1 MPVDDPVRR
10 PVSGAGA
17 VSPLVLTVVEPSGQ
31 RREVQVM
38 RSPFQIGR
46 LAECDLSLRENR
58 ISRNH
63 AQILLEDRKYY
74 IEDRDSRHGLL
85 VNGRKIKRVELK
97 PADRIDFGIE
107 DSYYLIVGK
116 ERGYAAPLMRKVA
129 EMRQGTANLGR
140 LSAVLEVARALE
152 SSNSIDDVLAAAV
165 DAGLAVTGAERG
177 FLMLRNDTGDL
188 EVRVARDRNGRTL
201 EAAELRVPRGIIQ
214 TALLRRRDLLT
225 MSIDPKMG
233 EGPAETGETVLA
245 LELRSV
251 VCVPLVRIRIG
262 LEHETSMLSSKDDT
276 LGVLY
281 MDSKEAPTELSGG
294 KQDLL
299 QSLAIEISTLIENA
313 RLLAQQREKQ
323 QLEQELRIAREIQ
336 QALLPPSLPSQG
348 WFVASGKSESCFEVG
363 GDYFDVIEIEPGRWG
378 AVLADVSGKG
388 VSAALL
394 TSLLQGAFF
403 SIYGSTTDLSAGV
416 ARLNRYILDRSR
428 NARFA
433 TVFWCVVERDGT
445 TSWINAG
452 HCPAIVVRAAGGIE
466 TLEPTT
472 LPLGVLAEA
481 DLTASEM
488 RLAPGDRVV
497 IYSDG
502 VSEATN
508 WENEQFGEPRVKQV
522 VLDHAE
528 GSASELFEA
537 LHAAVI
543 DFVGGATQ
551 KDDLTLLVLGFQGSA
566 SQPPK

>member
-1 MPVDDPVRR
+1 
-10 PVSGAGA
+10 
-17 VSPLVLTVVEPSGQ
+17 VVEPTGQ
-31 RREVQVM
+31 RREVQVS

-63 AQILLEDRKYY
+63 AQILLEDRKYF
-74 IEDRDSRHGLL
+74 IEDRDSRHGLFI
-85 VNGRKIKRVELK
+85 NGTKVKRAELK
-97 PADRIDFGIE
+97 PLDRVEFGIQ
-107 DSYYLIVGK
+107 DSYYLIVGQDH
-116 ERGYAAPLMRKVA
+116 GYAAPLMRKVA

-140 LSAVLEVARALE
+140 LSAVLEVARALQ
-152 SSNSIDDVLAAAV
+152 SSNSIDEVLAAAV

-177 FLMLRNDTGDL
+177 FLMLRNDAGDL

-201 EAAELRVPRGIIQ
+201 EAGELRVPRGVIQ

-225 MSIDPKMG
+225 MAIDPDLG
-233 EGPAETGETVLA
+233 EGPVETGETVLA

-262 LEHETSMLSSKDDT
+262 LEHETSMLSSKDET

-281 MDSKEAPTELSGG
+281 MDSRDKTAELTGG

-299 QSLAIEISTLIENA
+299 QSLAIEISTLLENA

-336 QALLPPSLPSQG
+336 QALLPPALPAEG
-348 WFVASGKSESCFEVG
+348 WFVAAGKSESCFEVG
-363 GDYFDVIEIEPGRWG
+363 GDYFDVIEINPERWG

-403 SIYGSTTDLSAGV
+403 SIYGSASDLSAGV

-445 TSWINAG
+445 TRWINAG
-452 HCPAIVVRAAGGIE
+452 HCPAIVVHGSGQIK

-472 LPLGVLAEA
+472 LPLGVIADA
-481 DLTASEM
+481 DLTASELK
-488 RLAPGDRVV
+488 LAPGDRVV

-502 VSEATN
+502 VSEAMN
-508 WENEQFGEPRVKQV
+508 FESEQFGEERIKKV
-522 VLDHAE
+522 VLDNADR
-528 GSASELFEA
+528 GAAELFEA

-543 DFVGGATQ
+543 GFVGGAAQ
-551 KDDLTLLVLGFQGSA
+551 KDDLTLLVLGYGG
-566 SQPPK
+566 

>member
-1 MPVDDPVRR
+1 MPVEDPVRR
-10 PVSGAGA
+10 PVSGAGP

-31 RREVQVM
+31 RREVQVA

-63 AQILLEDRKYY
+63 AQILLEDRKYF
-74 IEDRDSRHGLL
+74 IEDRDSRHGLF
-85 VNGRKIKRVELK
+85 VNGRKVKRAELN
-97 PADRIDFGIE
+97 PGDRIEFGIQ
-107 DSYYLIVGK
+107 DSYCLIIGQD
-116 ERGYAAPLMRKVA
+116 RGYAAPLMKKVA

-152 SSNSIDDVLAAAV
+152 SSNSIDEVLAAAV

-177 FLMLRNDTGDL
+177 FLMLRNDAGDL

-201 EAAELRVPRGIIQ
+201 EAGELRVPRGLIQ

-225 MSIDPKMG
+225 MSIDPELG
-233 EGPAETGETVLA
+233 EGPVETGETVLA

-262 LEHETSMLSSKDDT
+262 LEHETSMLSAKDDT
-276 LGVLY
+276 LGLLY
-281 MDSKEAPTELSGG
+281 MDSKEAPTELTGG

-336 QALLPPSLPSQG
+336 QALLPPSLPSEG
-348 WFVASGKSESCFEVG
+348 WFVAAGKSESCFEVG
-363 GDYFDVIEIEPGRWG
+363 GDYFDVIEIDAGRWG

-445 TSWINAG
+445 TRWINAG
-452 HCPAIVVRAAGGIE
+452 HCPAIVVRASGQIE

-472 LPLGVLAEA
+472 LPLGVIAEA
-481 DLTASEM
+481 DLSASEM
-488 RLAPGDRVV
+488 RLLPGDRVV

-502 VSEATN
+502 VSEAMN
-508 WENEQFGEPRVKQV
+508 WENEQFGEERIKQV
-522 VLDHAE
+522 VLKNAN
-528 GSASELFEA
+528 GSTAELFEA

-543 DFVGGATQ
+543 GFVGGAAQ
-551 KDDLTLLVLGFQGSA
+551 KDDLTMLVVGYQGGA
-566 SQPPK
+566 V

>member
-1 MPVDDPVRR
+1 MPVEDPVRR
-10 PVSGAGA
+10 PVSGT
-17 VSPLVLTVVEPSGQ
+17 VPVNPLILTVVEPSGQ
-31 RREVQVM
+31 RREVQVA

-63 AQILLEDRKYY
+63 AQILLEDRKYF
-74 IEDRDSRHGLL
+74 IEDRDSRHGLF
-85 VNGRKIKRVELK
+85 VNGSKVKRAELTTG
-97 PADRIDFGIE
+97 DRIEFGIR
-107 DSYYLIVGK
+107 DSYALIVGQD
-116 ERGYAAPLMRKVA
+116 RAYAAPLMRKVA

-152 SSNSIDDVLAAAV
+152 SSNSIDEVLAAAV
-165 DAGLAVTGAERG
+165 DAGLAVTGSERG
-177 FLMLRNDTGDL
+177 FLMLRNDAGEL

-201 EAAELRVPRGIIQ
+201 EAAELRVPRGVIQ
-214 TALLRRRDLLT
+214 TALLRRRDLLS
-225 MSIDPKMG
+225 MKIDPGVG
-233 EGPAETGETVLA
+233 EGPLETGETVLA

-281 MDSKEAPTELSGG
+281 MDSKETATELTAG

-299 QSLAIEISTLIENA
+299 QSLAIEISTLLENA
-313 RLLAQQREKQ
+313 RLLSQQREKQ

-336 QALLPPSLPSQG
+336 QALLPPSLPSEG
-348 WFVASGKSESCFEVG
+348 WFVAAGKSESCFEVG
-363 GDYFDVIEIEPGRWG
+363 GDYFDVIEIDPGRWG

-445 TSWINAG
+445 TRWINAG
-452 HCPAIVVRAAGGIE
+452 HCSAIVVRSGGQIE
-466 TLEPTT
+466 MLEPTT
-472 LPLGVLAEA
+472 VPLGVLPDA
-481 DLTASEM
+481 DLSASE
-488 RLAPGDRVV
+488 LKFAPGDRLVV
-497 IYSDG
+497 YSDG
-502 VSEATN
+502 VSEAMN
-508 WENEQFGEPRVKQV
+508 WENEQFGEERIKQV
-522 VLDHAE
+522 VSQNAE
-528 GSASELFEA
+528 GNAASLFEA
-537 LHAAVI
+537 LHQAVTS
-543 DFVGGATQ
+543 FVGGAAQ
-551 KDDLTLLVLGFQGSA
+551 KDDLTLLVLGYQGGGD
-566 SQPPK
+566 

>member
-1 MPVDDPVRR
+1 
-10 PVSGAGA
+10 
-17 VSPLVLTVVEPSGQ
+17 VVEPTGQ
-31 RREVQVM
+31 RREVQVS

-63 AQILLEDRKYY
+63 AQILLEDRKYF
-74 IEDRDSRHGLL
+74 IEDRDSRHGLFI
-85 VNGRKIKRVELK
+85 NGTKVKRAELK
-97 PADRIDFGIE
+97 PLDRVEFGIQ
-107 DSYYLIVGK
+107 DSYYLIVGQDH
-116 ERGYAAPLMRKVA
+116 GFAAPLMRKVA

-140 LSAVLEVARALE
+140 LSAVLEVARALQ
-152 SSNSIDDVLAAAV
+152 SSNSIDEVLAAAV

-177 FLMLRNDTGDL
+177 FLMLRNDAGDL

-201 EAAELRVPRGIIQ
+201 EAGELRVPRGIIQ

-225 MSIDPKMG
+225 MAIDPDLG
-233 EGPAETGETVLA
+233 EGPVETGETVLA

-262 LEHETSMLSSKDDT
+262 LEHETSMLSSKDET

-281 MDSKEAPTELSGG
+281 MDSRDKTAELTGG

-299 QSLAIEISTLIENA
+299 QSLAIEISTLLENA

-336 QALLPPSLPSQG
+336 QALLPPALPTDG
-348 WFVASGKSESCFEVG
+348 WFVAAGKSESCFEVG
-363 GDYFDVIEIEPGRWG
+363 GDYFDVIEIDPERWG

-403 SIYGSTTDLSAGV
+403 SIYGSASDLSAGV

-445 TSWINAG
+445 TRWINAG
-452 HCPAIVVRAAGGIE
+452 HCPAIVVHDSGQIE

-472 LPLGVLAEA
+472 LPLGVIADA
-481 DLTASEM
+481 DLTASE
-488 RLAPGDRVV
+488 LKLSPGDRLV

-502 VSEATN
+502 VSEAMN
-508 WENEQFGEPRVKQV
+508 FESEQFGEERIKQV
-522 VLDHAE
+522 VVDNA
-528 GSASELFEA
+528 GRNTAELFEA
-537 LHAAVI
+537 LHKAVI
-543 DFVGGATQ
+543 DFVGGAAQ
-551 KDDLTLLVLGFQGSA
+551 KDDLTLLVLGYRGE
-566 SQPPK
+566 PG